1 MNFFWFPL
9 EHLPVIIVI
18 MLIAFSV
25 HEFAHAW
32 TAWKFG
38 DDTAYREGRVTLNPL
53 SHLDWIGMLF
63 LVIAGF
69 GWAKPVPVRRSR
81 FKKPRQM
88 NIMVTA
94 AGPISN
100 LLLAFLLMF
109 IFYALLNLKVF
120 NNMSPDLF
128 NNLQTFM
135 NYWLNINLALF
146 LFNQLPIPPL
156 DGYRIV
162 EEFLPLKT
170 RMIIQ
175 ENSQWI
181 TFGFLIIV
189 FIPPLRNATI
199 GQLMYLKSPIMDGM
213 QRLLSFLF

>member
-1 MNFFWFPL
+1 VNFFWFPL

-128 NNLQTFM
+128 NNLLTFM

-146 LFNQLPIPPL
+146 LFNLLPIPPL

>member
-1 MNFFWFPL
+1 VNFFWFPL

-88 NIMVTA
+88 NILVTA

-128 NNLQTFM
+128 NNLLTFM

-146 LFNQLPIPPL
+146 LFNLLPIPPL

>member
-88 NIMVTA
+88 NILVTA

-128 NNLQTFM
+128 NNLLTFM

-146 LFNQLPIPPL
+146 LFNLLPIPPL

>member
-9 EHLPVIIVI
+9 EHLPIIIVI

-63 LVIAGF
+63 LIIAGF

-128 NNLQTFM
+128 NNLLTFM

-146 LFNQLPIPPL
+146 LFNLLPIPPL